1 MYIPYQQLAN
11 KIGLKE
17 DDILLIASDISKLA
31 YTALKNKEIIN
42 TNLFVDS
49 FKNKLN
55 KGALLFTAFMS
66 GFKTGD
72 TFDKLN
78 DSPDMGVLSKLSF
91 QRSDFIRTLDPM
103 HSFMVWGRGAEE
115 LVAIKSDSTFGP
127 TSVFAYLKNKK
138 AKMLLIDLDLE
149 HGFTFSHFVEEC
161 MKVSYRHYV
170 DIEYKYLNEDRV
182 EVYEKLK
189 FYTKN
194 KGIVNTINK
203 LEPILIKE
211 KALLKFELNK
221 SVFRLINLADAYEV
235 ICRDITGNKAQN
247 LHSFVV
253 KNYIRS
259 TLKKMLG
266 R

>member
-1 MYIPYQQLAN
+1 
-11 KIGLKE
+11 
-17 DDILLIASDISKLA
+17 
-31 YTALKNKEIIN
+31 
-42 TNLFVDS
+42 
-49 FKNKLN
+49 
-55 KGALLFTAFMS
+55 
-66 GFKTGD
+66 
-72 TFDKLN
+72 
-78 DSPDMGVLSKLSF
+78 
-91 QRSDFIRTLDPM
+91 
-103 HSFMVWGRGAEE
+103 